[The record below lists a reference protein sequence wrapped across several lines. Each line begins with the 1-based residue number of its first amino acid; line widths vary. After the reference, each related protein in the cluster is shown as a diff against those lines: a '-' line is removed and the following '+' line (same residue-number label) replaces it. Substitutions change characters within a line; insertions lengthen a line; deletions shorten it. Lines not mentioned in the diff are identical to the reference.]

1 MEENKKLREHVLA
14 LESQK
19 EGEPQFSTPNGEQK
33 EAKTT
38 TKEVV
43 RPPKTEAEET
53 RNFRSKEAET
63 TKEAAGP
70 QRSKNDGTASFTE
83 TSLEFMSLMM
93 DSMTEMQKRM
103 QEPRDDM
110 GIVRGLE
117 TIRAGSPDLPPLAPW
132 EAQQGPLILG
142 DWLLLAEP
150 IIADLSVLTAAE
162 WWKDVVC
169 AAEAWY
175 RHHMSLSPLDRIKH
189 PAEAPPALCLEKW
202 KRVERRV
209 ASMILQSVPSQVRD
223 ELVASRRLST
233 CGVLTYLLVTCSPGG
248 ISQQQNL
255 VRNLEDPPEIQNVL
269 DGPIA
274 LRRWLRWRTRTKEIG
289 AIAPDPAL
297 QLKGWL
303 KMTKRTLESHREL
316 QFRVSLVRSGLQ
328 VDTTPSEVNC
338 NVEQFAYHL
347 LAEFEQLAL
356 TEKRP
361 GTRSDPQKPKPQEAE
376 KPKVPK
382 LKKLEEETKSPTRGF
397 QRREAKMQVLLER
410 ARLPTWKSLQLV
422 A

>member
-83 TSLEFMSLMM
+83 KSLEFMSLMM

-150 IIADLSVLTAAE
+150 VIADLSLKAAE

-175 RHHMSLSPLDRIKH
+175 KHHMSLSPL
-189 PAEAPPALCLEKW
+189 
-202 KRVERRV
+202 
-209 ASMILQSVPSQVRD
+209 
-223 ELVASRRLST
+223 
-233 CGVLTYLLVTCSPGG
+233 VTSPGAV
-248 ISQQQNL
+248 SEKQNL
-255 VRNLEDPPEIQNVL
+255 LRNLEDPPENQNVL

-274 LRRWLRWRTRTKEIG
+274 LRT
-289 AIAPDPAL
+289 
-297 QLKGWL
+297 
-303 KMTKRTLESHREL
+303 
-316 QFRVSLVRSGLQ
+316 
-328 VDTTPSEVNC
+328 
-338 NVEQFAYHL
+338 
-347 LAEFEQLAL
+347 
-356 TEKRP
+356 
-361 GTRSDPQKPKPQEAE
+361 
-376 KPKVPK
+376 
-382 LKKLEEETKSPTRGF
+382 
-397 QRREAKMQVLLER
+397 
-410 ARLPTWKSLQLV
+410 
-422 A
+422 